1 MPVPDEL
8 RAEHGLIERVSERF
22 LSYAEGTAGPSSA
35 RGGAASLRVSRVYAN
50 HVHHTC
56 DEDVL
61 AAAVKERASP

>member
-1 MPVPDEL
+1 
-8 RAEHGLIERVSERF
+8 
-22 LSYAEGTAGPSSA
+22 
-35 RGGAASLRVSRVYAN
+35 VYAN